1 MAANAIPDPELQSST
16 ERAADE
22 SCVPLTIRQRLEK
35 LAREVFEGH
44 EEYLGMTP
52 D

>member
-1 MAANAIPDPELQSST
+1 MAANATELQSST
-16 ERAADE
+16 ERATDE
-22 SCVPLTIRQRLEK
+22 SCVPVTIRRRLEH

>member
-1 MAANAIPDPELQSST
+1 MAATAITDSDLQSST

-22 SCVPLTIRQRLEK
+22 SCVPVTVKQRLEK

-44 EEYLGMTP
+44 EEYLGVTP